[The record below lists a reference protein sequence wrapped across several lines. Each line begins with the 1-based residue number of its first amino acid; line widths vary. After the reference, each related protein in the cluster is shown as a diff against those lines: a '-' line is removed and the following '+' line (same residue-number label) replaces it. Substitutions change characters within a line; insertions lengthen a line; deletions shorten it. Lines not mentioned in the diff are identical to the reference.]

1 MDSMTR
7 SRGAAPRPTQRRLRG
22 GVAVSDGSGVRCP
35 RPARGPTR
43 SGRRVGGEIHNPG
56 KVSIQRSG
64 GIRGWYDVDK
74 VERLTAVVV
83 VVQGRSSPSRE
94 SLQGGTSA
102 LVGPCPLAPPHRG
115 GPGPDPVGTVSRAP
129 APTGWR
135 PRRAR
140 RRSGGRAWP

>member
-22 GVAVSDGSGVRCP
+22 GVAVNDGSGVCCP

-56 KVSIQRSG
+56 KVSIRRPG

-74 VERLTAVVV
+74 VERLTTVVV
-83 VVQGRSSPSRE
+83 VVQGRSPRAGSPFKGVRPP
-94 SLQGGTSA
+94 SLDRA
-102 LVGPCPLAPPHRG
+102 RLPL
-115 GPGPDPVGTVSRAP
+115 
-129 APTGWR
+129 PTGEDR
-135 PRRAR
+135 
-140 RRSGGRAWP
+140 G